1 MDRAYPTE
9 APLAG
14 SLVALVLISLAIRTT
29 AAFPLALIGTLLALD
44 TYLRRRPANAPDLA
58 AGLGFGSAIGFLGD
72 FEIVTFTALAVLLV
86 VSAVFIRG
94 RPLPNRAR
102 AGGSALAPGFLFSLS
117 LFGLAV
123 SFYYS
128 IGLRL
133 GVQGDLLLGITGTLL
148 VLGPTLGILV
158 RRILP
163 PLPPRTAQIVALT
176 GSALLSGILLVVHG
190 TVLTVL
196 VLLALGTSL
205 SFAAIASIDGY
216 TNRGGEPHRAL
227 ATALLFLPL
236 LVMFFRMPT
245 EHVEA
250 VLDNLARSSV
260 IVCSFEGGDPLV
272 RDDILELLK
281 YQYEKPW
288 YLLFTTSERD
298 MQQRY
303 PMAEYG
309 KYIDFLHIS
318 IDEGHKNLD
327 MYDELEEYTKWGS
340 IVTVQIVVT
349 KNDIGALEQKIRRC
363 YDAGVKAV
371 VMCAVHLKNTKDHL
385 PDLWQMSR
393 VGMEMKRKYPGVIIS
408 PDGYFDRITW
418 DHGCDSS
425 SIIVDADGFLWYP
438 CRVLEEKTINL
449 IDSDLMTYLESDDA
463 HERRGRMAACDIQCA
478 WYQYYATQSFVNP
491 RELLSAWMPYYRDL
505 LNKGKQPVFAAP
517 AMRPVDPQAMIHAQ
531 ILQESAMKGASSSGG
546 LVDLPTIQ
554 SPGR

>member
-1 MDRAYPTE
+1 MRKIPKKRFLDVAGMILRNKMAKEAIYPFYCSFKLT
-9 APLAG
+9 
-14 SLVALVLISLAIRTT
+14 
-29 AAFPLALIGTLLALD
+29 
-44 TYLRRRPANAPDLA
+44 RRCN
-58 AGLGFGSAIGFLGD
+58 
-72 FEIVTFTALAVLLV
+72 FTC
-86 VSAVFIRG
+86 
-94 RPLPNRAR
+94 
-102 AGGSALAPGFLFSLS
+102 
-117 LFGLAV
+117 
-123 SFYYS
+123 SFCNCWH
-128 IGLRL
+128 
-133 GVQGDLLLGITGTLL
+133 VKNKWTD
-148 VLGPTLGILV
+148 
-158 RRILP
+158 
-163 PLPPRTAQIVALT
+163 
-176 GSALLSGILLVVHG
+176 
-190 TVLTVL
+190 
-196 VLLALGTSL
+196 
-205 SFAAIASIDGY
+205 
-216 TNRGGEPHRAL
+216 
-227 ATALLFLPL
+227 
-236 LVMFFRMPT
+236 MPT
-245 EHVEA
+245 EDVKA

-349 KNDIGALEQKIRRC
+349 KNDIGALEQKIKRC
-363 YDAGVKAV
+363 QDAGVKAV

-385 PDLWQMSR
+385 PDLWSMSR

-463 HERRGRMAACDIQCA
+463 RERRGRMAACDIQCA

-531 ILQESAMKGASSSGG
+531 ILQESAMKGPSAPDG
-546 LVDLPTIQ
+546 LVELPTIE